1 MKRITYGSHLRLQ
14 GLGKR
19 YGTNQVLSGIDLE
32 VMPGEFV
39 AIVGQS
45 GCGKSTLLRL
55 LAGLEKPTQGSVVL
69 DGNLV
74 RELGTKTRVMFQN
87 ARLFPWK
94 RVIDNVGI
102 GLFHQRKDWQKR
114 AERMLQQ
121 VGLGEKQH
129 EYPSFLSGGQRQ
141 RVALARA
148 LVSEPSMLLL
158 DEPLSAL
165 DALTRLEMQRLVE
178 ELWQTQQFTSLLVT
192 HDIPE
197 AVLLGDRVI
206 LIERGRVVL
215 DVSVSLSRP
224 RHPNSPDFNAIVQQI
239 LERVMQKGIDL
250 PTPSIVPEPVMTASG
265 AVIQA

>member
-1 MKRITYGSHLRLQ
+1 MKRITYGSHLQVQ

-19 YGTNQVLSGIDLE
+19 YGSNRVLSDINLE

-55 LAGLEKPTQGSVVL
+55 LAGLERPTQGNVFL
-69 DGNLV
+69 DGHLIQD
-74 RELGTKTRVMFQN
+74 LGTKTRVMFQN

-102 GLFHQRKDWQKR
+102 GLFHQRKDWLNR
-114 AERMLQQ
+114 AEHMLRQ
-121 VGLGEKQH
+121 VGLGEKRH

-178 ELWQTQQFTSLLVT
+178 QLWQTQQFTSLLVT

-206 LIERGRVVL
+206 LIEHGEIVL
-215 DVSVSLSRP
+215 DISVSLPRP
-224 RHPNSPDFNAIVQQI
+224 RHPSSPDFNAIVEHI
-239 LERVMQKGIDL
+239 LERVMQKEIEL
-250 PTPSIVPEPVMTASG
+250 PTPSIAPEPVMTASN
-265 AVIQA
+265 AIVRT

>member
-1 MKRITYGSHLRLQ
+1 MKRITYGSHLQVQ

-19 YGTNQVLSGIDLE
+19 YGINRVLSGIDLE
-32 VMPGEFV
+32 VKPGEFV

-55 LAGLEKPTQGSVVL
+55 LAGLERPSQGKIFL
-69 DGNLV
+69 DGDLIQD
-74 RELGTKTRVMFQN
+74 LGTKTRVMFQN

-102 GLFHQRKDWQKR
+102 GLFHQRKDWLKR
-114 AERMLQQ
+114 AEQMLHQ
-121 VGLGEKQH
+121 VGLGEKLH

-178 ELWQTQQFTSLLVT
+178 QLWQTQQFTSLLVT

-206 LIERGRVVL
+206 LIEHGEIVL
-215 DVSVSLSRP
+215 NIAVTLPRP
-224 RHPNSPDFNAIVQQI
+224 RHPSSPDFNAIVQHI

-250 PTPSIVPEPVMTASG
+250 PTQSIEPAMTASN
-265 AVIQA
+265 AIVYT

>member
-1 MKRITYGSHLRLQ
+1 MTRMTKGSHLQIQ

-19 YGTNQVLSGIDLE
+19 YGTNQVLAGVDLE
-32 VMPGEFV
+32 VIPGEFV

-55 LAGLEKPTQGSVVL
+55 LAGLEPPTQGRVFLNSH
-69 DGNLV
+69 LV
-74 RELGTKTRVMFQN
+74 RDLSSATRVMFQN

-102 GLFHQRKDWQKR
+102 GLFHQRQDWLRR
-114 AERMLQQ
+114 AQRMLDQ
-121 VGLGEKQH
+121 VGLGEKRH
-129 EYPSFLSGGQRQ
+129 EYPACLSGGQKQ

-165 DALTRLEMQRLVE
+165 DALTRLEMQRLIE
-178 ELWQTQQFTSLLVT
+178 DLWQAQRFTALLVT
-192 HDIPE
+192 HDIAE

-206 LIERGRVVL
+206 LIERGQVGL
-215 DVSVSLSRP
+215 DLPVELPRP
-224 RHPNSPDFNAIVQQI
+224 RHPNSPAFNAIVQQV
-239 LERVMQKGIDL
+239 LERVMQRGMNLTTQASPATADL
-250 PTPSIVPEPVMTASG
+250 NTVMSI
-265 AVIQA
+265 